1 MVCVNAELK
10 LNTLLARFERLDY
23 PLDRETAAASFD
35 GTTLLLADGRAD
47 LGALIGRAHT
57 PSFASA
63 EDLFVELQTV
73 LPIEAVGEPMQSD
86 GDA

>member
-1 MVCVNAELK
+1 MYVNAELK
-10 LNTLLARFERLDY
+10 LNSLITAFEALDY
-23 PLDRETAAASFD
+23 PLDRQTAADSFS
-35 GTTLLLADGRAD
+35 GSTLLLADGQTD
-47 LGALIGRAHT
+47 LGGLIEQAHT
-57 PSFASA
+57 SSFDSA